1 MADGASIGL
10 GDILAIVRRR
20 AWIVVLCFLLLTPL
34 GVGVAYILPAVYS
47 ATARIL
53 VESQQ
58 IPDDLARS
66 TVTASAAERL
76 ELIRQRLMTRQNLIE
91 IIDKYKLYDG
101 FEGMSISD
109 KVDRLREDAVFASV
123 AFGDAQQ
130 QRRGGLSGVA
140 AFTISFDAPSPVLA
154 AKIANEFVTNA
165 LDLNLKQRTARATET
180 VAFFKSATSGVS
192 REILDLQNRIVA
204 FKNEHA
210 DALPDTSQ
218 YRAGELSR
226 LEKEISDGEAR
237 RNALEEQRREI
248 EFALSRGLAG
258 LTDETLSPE
267 QQQIRTLQSTLAQ
280 QRGILAPS
288 HPTIRAL
295 EARIQ
300 ALQKEI
306 NPTTDENGEAI
317 DPLEYQKTRLERQVE
332 LINAEIDKI
341 DQRAA
346 ENIKKTEDLRA
357 AISRAP
363 QVEVEL
369 NSLTRR
375 LGELRDQYSR
385 TAAKLTEA
393 ETGERM
399 EVNRQAERL
408 VVIEQAQ
415 VPTEPKSPNRLMIA
429 GLGAGVSLMIGVMFV
444 ALLELL
450 NTSIRTAGDLQRRV
464 NLRPVVVVP
473 YIHTR
478 QEIRSRRWR
487 LALIAFVVLVGVPA
501 ILFAIDQYYLPLS
514 VLAEKLADKTGLNEV
529 ISLIERRF

>member
-1 MADGASIGL
+1 MADGASMGL
-10 GDILAIVRRR
+10 GDILGIVRRR
-20 AWIVVLCFLLLTPL
+20 AWIVALCFVLLTPL
-34 GVGVAYILPAVYS
+34 GVGVAYILPPVYS

-58 IPDDLARS
+58 IPDELARS

-76 ELIRQRLMTRQNLIE
+76 ELIRQRLMTRRNLIE
-91 IIDKYKLYDG
+91 LIDKYKLYDG

-123 AFGDAQQ
+123 AFGDSSA
-130 QRRGGLSGVA
+130 RRAPSGVA

-154 AKIANEFVTNA
+154 AKIANEFVTMA
-165 LDLNLKQRTARATET
+165 LDLNLKQRTERATET
-180 VAFFKSATSGVS
+180 VAFFRSETGRLS
-192 REILDLQNRIVA
+192 RQILDLENQIVA
-204 FKNEHA
+204 FKGEHA
-210 DALPDTSQ
+210 DALPDTVQ
-218 YRAGELSR
+218 YRAGELAR
-226 LEKEISDGEAR
+226 LEAEISDGEER
-237 RNALEEQRREI
+237 RSVLEEQRREI
-248 EFALSRGLAG
+248 ELALSRGLAG

-267 QQQIRTLQSTLAQ
+267 QQQIKALQNTLAQ
-280 QRGILAPS
+280 QRGILAPT

-300 ALQKEI
+300 ALQREI
-306 NPTTDENGEAI
+306 TPATDENGEQV
-317 DPLEYQKTRLERQVE
+317 DPLEYQKARLKRQAE
-332 LINAEIDKI
+332 LITAEIEKLE
-341 DQRAA
+341 QRGA
-346 ENIKKTEDLRA
+346 ENKKKADDLRVS
-357 AISRAP
+357 ISRAP

-369 NSLTRR
+369 SSLTRR
-375 LGELRDQYSR
+375 LGELRNQY
-385 TAAKLTEA
+385 TVAAAKLAEA

-429 GLGAGVSLMIGVMFV
+429 SLGAGVSIMIGVAFV

-450 NTSIRTAGDLQRRV
+450 NNTIRTSGDLQRKV

-487 LALIAFVVLVGVPA
+487 LALIAFAILVGVPA
-501 ILFAIDQYYLPLS
+501 TLFAIDQYYLPLS
-514 VLAEKLADKTGLNEV
+514 VLAEKLAEKTGLNEV
-529 ISLIERRF
+529 ISMIERRF